1 MDTSAMLD
9 RSSLTADQLPQNIQ
23 AVIDPDNQ
31 TVSLINMNGTGGPD
45 GQGRPYKMK
54 TKIRLVNS
62 DASFLQDTSQ
72 LDVSQNVSYIVGDI
86 FDYNKS

>member
-1 MDTSAMLD
+1 
-9 RSSLTADQLPQNIQ
+9 
-23 AVIDPDNQ
+23 
-31 TVSLINMNGTGGPD
+31 MNGTGGPD